1 MKRKFF
7 TFLMAFLAT
16 VGNAVWAEG
25 SGTQSDPWVIDLSN
39 PQEIHNGALGMN
51 EVVTLETSAIE
62 IHEGGYYRVTGTT
75 DYYHINIGYKD
86 LLGALWYGPQG
97 EDETVHLILD
107 NVTMNSP
114 SPLNATISS

>member
-16 VGNAVWAEG
+16 LSGAVWAVG
-25 SGTQSDPWVIDLSN
+25 SGTPEDPWVIDLTN
-39 PQEIHNGALGMN
+39 PVAVGGIGNRKITIDDDAISIH
-51 EVVTLETSAIE
+51 T
-62 IHEGGYYRVTGTT
+62 GGYYRITGETS
-75 DYYHINIGYKD
+75 YYHINIGYQV
-86 LLGALWYGPQG
+86 GIWYGPQG

-114 SPLNATISS
+114 SPLWFYDRVGGKY